1 MDRSRIGQSERRA
14 ERVRQ
19 SRDAT
24 VPVQTNQCRACSN
37 ESGAVFGMRD
47 GVVEAQ
53 GPRAHVGEG
62 RRHTN
67 QVVVSRRCVESQRCI
82 GDGEADAEALDLG
95 I

>member
-1 MDRSRIGQSERRA
+1 M
-14 ERVRQ
+14 
-19 SRDAT
+19 
-24 VPVQTNQCRACSN
+24 
-37 ESGAVFGMRD
+37 FGMRD